1 MLPLD
6 IFIFSPLL
14 ALSLVNKNRAYI
26 IYLISF
32 LMDIS
37 NQIKYGLRKALKCF
51 HETVGTE
58 IKF

>member
-1 MLPLD
+1 MLPFD

-14 ALSLVNKNRAYI
+14 AFSLVNKNGAYI

-37 NQIKYGLRKALKCF
+37 NQIKYGLRKGLSVFMKQ
-51 HETVGTE
+51 
-58 IKF
+58 